1 MSGPSVGGPP
11 VSGPDVSWRLAGA
24 VAAGGALG
32 AAARYLAGLAWP
44 AAPHGFP
51 VATFAVNV
59 SGCLAIGVLL
69 GVHRGPAARAFL
81 GTGVLGGFTTYSAYA
96 VETTALW
103 DAGRPATA
111 VGYAAATLVCALA
124 ATRLGILLAR
134 RRPLRRS
141 VRCGR

>member
-1 MSGPSVGGPP
+1 
-11 VSGPDVSWRLAGA
+11 VSGPAVDGPALSWRLAGA
-24 VAAGGALG
+24 VAGGGALG
-32 AAARYLAGLAWP
+32 AAARHLVGLGWP

-103 DAGRPATA
+103 GDGRPATA

-124 ATRLGILLAR
+124 ATRLGIRLVRCRPIR
-134 RRPLRRS
+134 RRPIRR
-141 VRCGR
+141 RR